1 MTAGTDLAYRTD
13 GLRDGAGSA
22 QETADA
28 ADGLAGRAAGV
39 VVDAVMFGDVEQAG
53 PVGAALV
60 AARDG
65 VAALA
70 REVQRVHDDLAQRT
84 RWTAVAGEHLTSDTT
99 ALARSPSSSVR

>member
-65 VAALA
+65 WPRLPA
-70 REVQRVHDDLAQRT
+70 RCSGCTTTWLSGHAGPRLRV
-84 RWTAVAGEHLTSDTT
+84 SI
-99 ALARSPSSSVR
+99 